1 MDAVETGKRI
11 RHFREKKGI
20 TQSKLATLA
29 GISPTYIYQI
39 ERGTKC
45 PTVEYLNLIVCDG
58 LDMTLA
64 DFFSDSPQTPS
75 DADADQVS
83 RLSQKQKRLL
93 NDFLNS
99 L

>member
-20 TQSKLATLA
+20 TQGKLATLA

-39 ERGTKC
+39 ERGAKC
-45 PTVEYLNLIVCDG
+45 PTVEYLSLIVCDG
-58 LDMTLA
+58 LNMTLA
-64 DFFSDSPQTPS
+64 DFFSDFPPMSS
-75 DADADQVS
+75 EAGRDRVS
-83 RLSQKQKRLL
+83 KLSQKQKQLL
-93 NDFLNS
+93 NAFLNS